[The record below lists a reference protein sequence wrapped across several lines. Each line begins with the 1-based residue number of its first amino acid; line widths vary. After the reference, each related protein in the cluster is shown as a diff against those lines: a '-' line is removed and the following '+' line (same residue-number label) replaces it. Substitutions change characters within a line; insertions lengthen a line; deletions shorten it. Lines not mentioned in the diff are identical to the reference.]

1 MNSKKTLIL
10 AAVAL
15 IVLLAGAYWLYG
27 TVRTQEETV
36 QIATAAPRETMEE
49 AVPPGEPEA
58 ETTAPPITAPD
69 FTVFDLDGNPV
80 SLSDFF
86 GKPIVLNFWASWCG
100 PCKMELPDFQEVYNE
115 VGSDVQ
121 FLIVNMTDGSWETVE
136 TASAY
141 LKEQGYTF
149 PAYYDTQISAAMA
162 YGVNAIPC
170 TYFIDAQGCVAAR
183 STGAIDAQ
191 TLQKGIRLIR

>member
-10 AAVAL
+10 AAIAL

-27 TVRTQEETV
+27 SLRAQQETV
-36 QIATAAPRETMEE
+36 SLATAPTQAE
-49 AVPPGEPEA
+49 
-58 ETTAPPITAPD
+58 ETTAPAVTAPD
-69 FTVFDLDGNPV
+69 FTVYDEDGTPV

-100 PCKMELPDFQEVYNE
+100 PCKMELPDFQAVYDE
-115 VGSDVQ
+115 AGSDVQ
-121 FLIVNMTDGSWETVE
+121 FLIVNLTDGSRETVE

-141 LKEQGYTF
+141 LKEQGYTL
-149 PAYYDTQISAAMA
+149 PAYYDTQLSAAAA

-170 TYFIDAQGCVAAR
+170 TYFIDAQGRAVAR
-183 STGAIDAQ
+183 SSGAIDAQ
-191 TLQKGIRLIR
+191 TLRKGIEMIQ